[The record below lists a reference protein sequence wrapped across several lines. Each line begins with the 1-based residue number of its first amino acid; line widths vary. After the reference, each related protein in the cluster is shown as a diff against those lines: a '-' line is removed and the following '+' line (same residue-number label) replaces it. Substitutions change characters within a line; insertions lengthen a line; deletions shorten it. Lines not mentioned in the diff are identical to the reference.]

1 MSSFEA
7 LLAQAMALP
16 VPERGMLVARLLGS
30 LEPADEDLSPEA
42 WEAVWTEELT
52 RRLRDLREGRVVPV
66 EGGVARARVRAAVA
80 ARRP

>member
-1 MSSFEA
+1 MSSFEV

-30 LEPADEDLSPEA
+30 LEQADEDLSPEA
-42 WEAVWTEELT
+42 WEAVWTEELM
-52 RRLRDLREGRVVPV
+52 RRLRDLREGRVVAV